1 MLTSSD
7 DQLWVV
13 IMAGGSGTRFW
24 PLSRRHR
31 PKQVLPLVGGTS
43 LLRATLERV
52 LPLAGAERT
61 WVVTAAAM
69 AEEVRGQVPEIPADN
84 LLVEPEG
91 RDTAACVGWAAW
103 RLAERAPEAVMAL
116 LPADHLVE
124 DGEAL
129 RQGLRLAA
137 RAARQERGLVTLGVR
152 PRRPESGFGYL
163 QLGEEVTLAGGGAV
177 RRVVRFVEKP
187 SVAVAE
193 AMLAEGGY
201 LWNAGIFVWTVDA
214 IVDAIRTHLPEL
226 AGRLDEMTQAA
237 RHRGEV
243 SALAAFYPRLP
254 KVSIDYG
261 VMERAASV
269 WAVPVEFAWSDV
281 GSWEG
286 LAEAVGGADGVRL
299 GDVLGINSDG
309 AVLVSDGPFVAA
321 LGVPGVVVVATGDAV
336 LVIPRA
342 ASQRVKEIV
351 EELRHRGRH
360 ELL

>member
-1 MLTSSD
+1 MPTSGD

-31 PKQVLPLVGGTS
+31 PKQVLPLAGGTS

-69 AEEVRGQVPEIPADN
+69 AEEVRGQLRGIPTDN

-103 RLAERAPEAVMAL
+103 RLAERSPDATMIL

-129 RQGLRLAA
+129 RQALRLAA
-137 RAARQERGLVTLGVR
+137 RAAREVGGLVTLGVK
-152 PRRPESGFGYL
+152 PRRPETGFGYL
-163 QLGEEVTLAGGGAV
+163 QVGDEVALAGGGAV
-177 RRVVRFVEKP
+177 RRVIRFVEKP
-187 SVAVAE
+187 ALPAAE
-193 AMLAEGGY
+193 AMLAAGGY
-201 LWNAGIFVWTVDA
+201 LWNAGMFVWTVAA

-226 AGRLDEMTQAA
+226 AGQLDEMTREA
-237 RHRGEV
+237 RHRGEEA
-243 SALAAFYPRLP
+243 ALAACYPRLP
-254 KVSIDYG
+254 KVSIDFG
-261 VMERAASV
+261 VMEKAGSV

-286 LAEAVGGADGVRL
+286 LAEAVGGAAGVHL
-299 GDVLGINSDG
+299 GDVLGIDSDG

-321 LGVPGVVVVATGDAV
+321 LGVPEVVVVATGDAV
-336 LVIPRA
+336 LVIPRT

-351 EELRHRGRH
+351 EELRRRGRH